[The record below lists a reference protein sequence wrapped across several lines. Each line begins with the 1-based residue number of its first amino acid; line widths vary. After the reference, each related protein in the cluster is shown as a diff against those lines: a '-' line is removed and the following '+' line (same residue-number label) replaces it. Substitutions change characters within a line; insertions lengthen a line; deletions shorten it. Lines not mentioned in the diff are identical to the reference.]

1 MGAEVMSL
9 RVFIRSVTHY
19 SPLPSSPALL
29 PCPLAP
35 QEGPGLALATTKAAA
50 AATAPFGK

>member
-1 MGAEVMSL
+1 MMSL